1 MRLCIIIGI
10 EGVILMN
17 SIIGALVVSLALGGS
32 LPANTDTDL
41 SEYTPRIEEDGTL
54 FFGPTAEERQAEAE
68 RKRQEEEAR
77 KAEEE
82 RKRLEEMKNHPEKL
96 NYDHDIASYTTNYS
110 QGSSAYNRNFNMQL
124 ACDAINGVI
133 LTPGEEFSYND
144 TLLSKR
150 DPNNDYKPAG
160 VISGGKLVNAT
171 GGGICQVSSTLY
183 NAALYSGMTITQRRN
198 HSLKVGYLPAGRD
211 ATCSW
216 GSIDFCFRNDLEIPV
231 KIEAVMNSGTIKIR
245 FLSPGDPEIGNIDI
259 KVTNNNGTYTL
270 YRYVDG
276 VVDYTATSRYR

>member
-1 MRLCIIIGI
+1 
-10 EGVILMN
+10 MN
-17 SIIGALVVSLALGGS
+17 SMIGALIVTMALSGTAPVNTAVDTADYAPRVEQDGS
-32 LPANTDTDL
+32 
-41 SEYTPRIEEDGTL
+41 IV
-54 FFGPTAEERQAEAE
+54 FGPTEEERLAEEE
-68 RKRQEEEAR
+68 RLRQEEEAK

-82 RKRLEEMKNHPEKL
+82 RLRQEEMLKNAENL
-96 NYDHDIASYTTNYS
+96 NYDHDIASYTTNYT
-110 QGSSAYNRNFNMQL
+110 QGASNANRNFNMQL

-133 LTPGEEFSYND
+133 IKPGEEFSYND

-160 VISGGKLVNAT
+160 VISGGKLVNSI

-216 GSIDFCFRNDLEIPV
+216 GSIDFCFRNDLELPV
-231 KIEAVMNSGTIKIR
+231 KIEAVMGDGTMKIR
-245 FLSPGDPEIGNIDI
+245 FLSPGDPEIGDIDI

-276 VVDYTATSRYR
+276 VVDYTATSRYN